1 MVDLA
6 NRSRC
11 RDLEGEEEAEAAL
24 GVARKAKNGKEGI
37 EGRGARALRGRLSS
51 ANRAVWCAYVK
62 AGTKRPCYE
71 RELGPWLS
79 RCQCERGDSNPH
91 GFPHWILS
99 PARLPIPPLPQKED
113 GAIVGIAP
121 SSDRLA

>member
-6 NRSRC
+6 NRSRR
-11 RDLEGEEEAEAAL
+11 RDLEGEEEAEAPL
-24 GVARKAKNGKEGI
+24 GVAPKGEEPEEGS

-71 RELGPWLS
+71 RELGPWL
-79 RCQCERGDSNPH
+79 RARFKTRGGN
-91 GFPHWILS
+91 
-99 PARLPIPPLPQKED
+99 
-113 GAIVGIAP
+113 
-121 SSDRLA
+121 